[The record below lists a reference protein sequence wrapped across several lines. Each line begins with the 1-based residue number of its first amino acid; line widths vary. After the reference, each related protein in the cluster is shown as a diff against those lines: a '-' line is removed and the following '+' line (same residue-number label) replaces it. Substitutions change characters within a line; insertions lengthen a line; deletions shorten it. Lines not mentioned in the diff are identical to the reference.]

1 MPGNI
6 KLGAS
11 NEPDPDP
18 APFLYVSF
26 DMKRNDQL
34 KPYDAKKSVWCP
46 GEEGGFVE
54 GLLQSDDG
62 KKAVVLVGH
71 EKKVCKSDQ
80 VAQVNPPKF
89 EKCEDM
95 SNLTY
100 LNEASVLWNL
110 KSRYIA
116 KMIYTYSGLFCVAVN
131 PYQRYPIYTP
141 TTVKLY
147 LGKRRT
153 EVPPHLFA
161 VSDTA
166 YRNMLSNGSNQS
178 LLITG
183 ESGAGKTENTK
194 KVIAYFAMVGAR
206 EDKKSKVKV
215 SLEDQ
220 IVQTNPILEAFGNAK
235 TARNDNSSR
244 FGKFIR
250 IHFNIQGKLAGCDIE
265 TYLLEKS
272 RITFQQEVERSYHI
286 FYQMFQKAV
295 PDLKDACHLSNDIYD
310 YHYVSQGKTSVPSID
325 DNEDLEFTHDAFN
338 ILHFSNE
345 ETYNIYKITAA
356 VMHMG
361 EMKFKQKGREEQCEP
376 DAMDKAEK
384 VGDLLGVDP
393 ETLIKSFCKPKI
405 KVGTE
410 WVTKGQNIEQSTSS
424 VAGVARGLYDRI
436 FRFLVEK
443 CNLTLVDKSMKKV
456 FFIGVLDIAGFEI
469 FNYNG
474 FEQLCINFCNE
485 KLQQF
490 FNHHMFVLEQEEY
503 LKEGIDW
510 EMVDFGMDLQSCITM
525 FEKPMGILAILEEES
540 LFPKATD
547 KTFEDKLKTNHLGKS
562 SNFTKAST
570 KTDKSAHFAIVHY
583 AGTVSYNLTGWLEKN
598 KDPLNE
604 TVVELF
610 KNGSNKLTVHIFADH
625 PGQGSQPHDD
635 AKGKKGGKKAK
646 GGHKTVSSF
655 YKLQLDSLMSTLH
668 ATEPHF
674 IRCIVPNGNKA
685 PGEIDSALVLH
696 QLTCNGVLEGIRICM
711 RGFPNRMPFS
721 DFCSR
726 YMILENSKIKSSNM
740 KDPQKITELICT
752 SKIDKEK
759 FRVGHTKIFF
769 RAGVLGYLEEVRDD
783 IVIKLVRFLQG
794 QIFGLLARRE
804 YSRKKKQR
812 EYLKVI
818 QRNFRKYMRLRNWG
832 WFSIIQK
839 TRPLIGMVN
848 IEEEIKV
855 LEDQAQM
862 AVEEVENEK
871 KVTEALEKENIDLL
885 EKKAALLKRVKLEQG
900 DLSTYQE
907 RNAKASA
914 QKADLEAQLIDC
926 QDKLSNEEKKKH
938 QISSQK
944 KSLEKDVN
952 NLRRE
957 VSELEEQII
966 RAENEKASRD
976 HTLRSLNDDI
986 TNQDEIISKL
996 NKEKKYIQENNNKIG
1011 DDLQVADDKVSHLNM
1026 VKSKLEQTMDE
1037 MEEAL
1042 EKEKRYRNDSEKNKR
1057 KFETELKVSQE
1068 HVADLERSK
1077 KESESSL
1084 IRREKDILEM
1094 NSKLECE
1101 QSQAGKLTRNI
1112 KELQA
1117 RVEEWEEEL
1126 EAERQGR
1133 AKSERQRSD
1142 LNRELEELTERLE
1155 EASGATAAQIELNKK
1170 REAEVLRLRKD
1181 LEEASIQQEA
1191 IILSLKKKHHDAI
1204 SEMTE
1209 QIDQL
1214 NKLKS
1219 KAENEKMTIKMQTDD
1234 LKAAHDHLMAE
1245 KASAEKN
1252 NKNLQSQNMNI
1263 NKKIAE
1269 CSMQLQDLEERNKK
1283 LLMGNSELLRCLDDV
1298 ESNISIMNK
1307 SKIELTN
1314 QLDDAK
1320 RLCDDEAKERQSLL
1334 GRYRNLEH
1342 EYDGTRAI
1350 LEEEISA
1357 KEDLIRQFKKAEN
1370 ETCHWRLKYE
1380 QDGIAK
1386 IEELENS
1393 KLKLQARL
1401 TECEGTLENL
1411 NNKMIQLDK
1420 AKTKLQKDIEEF
1432 GTEVDHA
1439 NIKNGQIDKKI
1450 RQFDKIIIEWKQKTD
1465 HLSSELDNSQKEC
1478 RNVSSELFR
1487 VKGGYEEATNQF
1499 SEVKKENMN
1508 LTDEIKDIM
1517 EQINEGGRSIHEI
1530 EKQRKRLESEKK
1542 ELQSALEEAESAL
1555 ESEENKNLRAQ
1566 MEINQVRQE
1575 LERRINEKD
1584 EEFEMVKKSHI
1595 KLAEQMQNS
1604 LEAESKAKAE
1614 TLRSKKKLE
1623 ADIQELE
1630 RALEHANI
1638 THAENQKNIS
1648 KYQDNIRSTTLRL
1661 EDEHKTKG
1669 MMRENLI
1676 SSDRRTHSLQN
1687 SLEEAKTLLE
1697 QADRARRAA
1706 EHELNDCHESMN
1718 DLSVQNQSL
1727 AATKRKI
1734 QSETDNIKQ
1743 EVEYMNSE
1751 ATMAEE
1757 KAKNAMMDAAKLA
1770 EELRAEQDMTIKIEN
1785 ERKAI
1790 EAQVKDLQIR
1800 LDEAETNALKNGKK
1814 VAQKLETRIRELE
1827 GELDGE
1833 QRRLTDCV
1841 KNLRKNERKIK
1852 DLDFQSEED
1861 KKQQLNMQE
1870 LVDRLQNKIRNF
1882 KKQIEEAEEIAAMN
1896 LSKFRKAQCELEEAE
1911 ERADLNEH
1919 ALSKCRVV
1927 GRSNTPS
1934 YDSRGGF
1941 Y

>member
-34 KPYDAKKSVWCP
+34 KPYDAKKSVC
-46 GEEGGFVE
+46 GALVRKEVFVE

-183 ESGAGKTENTK
+183 ES
-194 KVIAYFAMVGAR
+194 AR

-604 TVVELF
+604 TVIIRG
-610 KNGSNKLTVHIFADH
+610 KDPSHMTM
-625 PGQGSQPHDD
+625 P
-635 AKGKKGGKKAK
+635 KGKK
-646 GGHKTVSSF
+646 
-655 YKLQLDSLMSTLH
+655 
-668 ATEPHF
+668 EPHF

-711 RGFPNRMPFS
+711 RGFPIE
-721 DFCSR
+721 C
-726 YMILENSKIKSSNM
+726 LL
-740 KDPQKITELICT
+740 DPQKITELICT

-783 IVIKLVRFLQG
+783 IVLKLVRFLQG

-871 KVTEALEKENIDLL
+871 K
-885 EKKAALLKRVKLEQG
+885 RVKLEQG

-914 QKADLEAQLIDC
+914 QKADLEAQLIDS
-926 QDKLSNEEKKKH
+926 QDKLANDEEKKKH

-1026 VKSKLEQTMDE
+1026 VKK
-1037 MEEAL
+1037 
-1042 EKEKRYRNDSEKNKR
+1042 KNKR

-1219 KAENEKMTIKMQTDD
+1219 KAENEK
-1234 LKAAHDHLMAE
+1234 
-1245 KASAEKN
+1245 N
-1252 NKNLQSQNMNI
+1252 
-1263 NKKIAE
+1263 
-1269 CSMQLQDLEERNKK
+1269 
-1283 LLMGNSELLRCLDDV
+1283 
-1298 ESNISIMNK
+1298 
-1307 SKIELTN
+1307 
-1314 QLDDAK
+1314 
-1320 RLCDDEAKERQSLL
+1320 
-1334 GRYRNLEH
+1334 
-1342 EYDGTRAI
+1342 
-1350 LEEEISA
+1350 
-1357 KEDLIRQFKKAEN
+1357 
-1370 ETCHWRLKYE
+1370 
-1380 QDGIAK
+1380 
-1386 IEELENS
+1386 
-1393 KLKLQARL
+1393 
-1401 TECEGTLENL
+1401 
-1411 NNKMIQLDK
+1411 
-1420 AKTKLQKDIEEF
+1420 
-1432 GTEVDHA
+1432 
-1439 NIKNGQIDKKI
+1439 
-1450 RQFDKIIIEWKQKTD
+1450 
-1465 HLSSELDNSQKEC
+1465 DN
-1478 RNVSSELFR
+1478 
-1487 VKGGYEEATNQF
+1487 
-1499 SEVKKENMN
+1499 
-1508 LTDEIKDIM
+1508 
-1517 EQINEGGRSIHEI
+1517 
-1530 EKQRKRLESEKK
+1530 
-1542 ELQSALEEAESAL
+1542 
-1555 ESEENKNLRAQ
+1555 
-1566 MEINQVRQE
+1566 
-1575 LERRINEKD
+1575 
-1584 EEFEMVKKSHI
+1584 
-1595 KLAEQMQNS
+1595 
-1604 LEAESKAKAE
+1604 
-1614 TLRSKKKLE
+1614 
-1623 ADIQELE
+1623 
-1630 RALEHANI
+1630 
-1638 THAENQKNIS
+1638 
-1648 KYQDNIRSTTLRL
+1648 
-1661 EDEHKTKG
+1661 
-1669 MMRENLI
+1669 
-1676 SSDRRTHSLQN
+1676 
-1687 SLEEAKTLLE
+1687 
-1697 QADRARRAA
+1697 
-1706 EHELNDCHESMN
+1706 
-1718 DLSVQNQSL
+1718 
-1727 AATKRKI
+1727 
-1734 QSETDNIKQ
+1734 
-1743 EVEYMNSE
+1743 
-1751 ATMAEE
+1751 
-1757 KAKNAMMDAAKLA
+1757 
-1770 EELRAEQDMTIKIEN
+1770 
-1785 ERKAI
+1785 
-1790 EAQVKDLQIR
+1790 
-1800 LDEAETNALKNGKK
+1800 
-1814 VAQKLETRIRELE
+1814 
-1827 GELDGE
+1827 
-1833 QRRLTDCV
+1833 
-1841 KNLRKNERKIK
+1841 
-1852 DLDFQSEED
+1852 
-1861 KKQQLNMQE
+1861 
-1870 LVDRLQNKIRNF
+1870 
-1882 KKQIEEAEEIAAMN
+1882 
-1896 LSKFRKAQCELEEAE
+1896 
-1911 ERADLNEH
+1911 
-1919 ALSKCRVV
+1919 
-1927 GRSNTPS
+1927 
-1934 YDSRGGF
+1934 
-1941 Y
+1941 